1 MRRLCALCRHES
13 REQIEA
19 EIVGGKSLR
28 ASAGEY
34 GLHYTQVQRHMS
46 NHYTKGYVAPQPIY
60 RRLSE
65 SNLSDEVDDIGRSID
80 QVDRREPSALEK
92 VRDLHKRVERVLV
105 CGEKLG
111 NSGEILRAA
120 SELHTT

>member
-1 MRRLCALCRHES
+1 MRQICALCRHEQ

-19 EIVGGKSLR
+19 EIVDWKSLR
-28 ASAGEY
+28 AAAAEY

-46 NHYTKGYVAPQPIY
+46 NHFPKGYEAPQPIY
-60 RRLSE
+60 RRLTE
-65 SNLSDEVDDIGRSID
+65 ANLSDEVDDIGKSID
-80 QVDRREPSALEK
+80 QVDRREPSSALEK
-92 VRDLHKRVERVLV
+92 VRDLHTRVERVLV

-120 SELHTT
+120 